1 MIMKAF
7 ALTAALAL
15 AALAGAAST
24 ASADHWQ
31 RGGGHGRWWG
41 GYERSDGF
49 PGRGYGYDWRRRWVE
64 RHGYPS
70 RLDGY
75 YGDRRERWISRYRPY
90 SAYGYDRY

>member
-15 AALAGAAST
+15 AALTGAAST

-31 RGGGHGRWWG
+31 RGGGRGHWWG

-49 PGRGYGYDWRRRWVE
+49 PGRGYGYGWRRRWVE
-64 RHGYPS
+64 RYGYPS
-70 RLDGY
+70 RRYGY
-75 YGDRRERWISRYRPY
+75 YEDRRERRLSRYRP
-90 SAYGYDRY
+90 SPAYGYDRY